1 MDQDIRFCMAADSVR
16 IAYAMSGAGPPIV
29 KAANWLNHLQ
39 YDWESPIWRHTFRE
53 LSRDHRLI
61 RYDERGNGMS
71 DWNADDLSF
80 EAWVRDL
87 ETVVDAAGL
96 DRFALLGISQGGAVS
111 IEYVTRHPARVSHLV
126 LLGAWAR
133 GWGKRE
139 SPDGIDQREALLTLI
154 RTGWGQENPAF
165 RQVWTSRF
173 VPDGALEH
181 QRWYNELQRMT
192 TSPANAV
199 RLSLTS
205 RDVDVMDLLPQIQVP
220 TLVLHAKG
228 DAAVAFEHGREIAA
242 GIAGARFVPLDSKN
256 HLLLEDEPA
265 FEVFVREV
273 RRFLGTGRHEDDARR
288 TGPEASP
295 TPARPHPVPGT
306 RLAQYEVGSELGA
319 GGMGVVYR
327 ARDTRLERDVA
338 IKVLNAP
345 AGDADARRRLLREAR
360 HAAALNHPSICTI
373 YEVAEAN
380 GLAFIV
386 MELVTGRPLSAITAA
401 GTLRTAEVVSL
412 GMQIA
417 DALAHAHT
425 EGVVHGDLKSAN
437 VVVRDDGRAKVLDFG
452 IARRTIP
459 VAKEHTTMTVA
470 APHGMLVGTP
480 AYMAPEVLNGAVP
493 DARSDLWSLG
503 VLLFEMATGT
513 MPFRGVGLDLIAA
526 VLRDNVRLPKGSL
539 PAGLPAII
547 ERCLDRQPERRP
559 ISAAAV
565 SAALRHID
573 SRSDPGSFGWTFDR

>member
-1 MDQDIRFCMAADSVR
+1 VDQDIRFCTASDGVR
-16 IAYAMSGAGPPIV
+16 IAYAVSGTGPPIV

-71 DWNADDLSF
+71 DWNAEDLSF
-80 EAWVRDL
+80 AAWVRDL

-111 IEYVTRHPARVSHLV
+111 IEYAARHPTRVSHLI

-139 SPDGIDQREALLTLI
+139 SKDGIDQREALLTLI

-173 VPDGALEH
+173 VPDGTLEH
-181 QRWYNELQRMT
+181 QRWFNELQRMT
-192 TSPANAV
+192 TSPANAM
-199 RLSLTS
+199 RLSLSS
-205 RDVDVMDLLPQIQVP
+205 RDADVAHLLPQVRVP

-265 FEVFVREV
+265 FGVFVREV
-273 RRFLGTGRHEDDARR
+273 RRFLGIDRGEETRR
-288 TGPEASP
+288 AI
-295 TPARPHPVPGT
+295 TPPSSATAAPHPTPGT
-306 RLAQYEVGSELGA
+306 RLAQYDVGPQLGA
-319 GGMGVVYR
+319 GGMGVVFR
-327 ARDTRLERDVA
+327 ARDTRLQRNVA
-338 IKVLNAP
+338 IKILAHPQGADV
-345 AGDADARRRLLREAR
+345 DARRHLLREAR
-360 HAAALNHPSICTI
+360 HAAALNHPHICTV
-373 YEVAEAN
+373 YEVAEAA

-401 GTLRTAEVVSL
+401 GALPAGEVVSL
-412 GMQIA
+412 GTQVA
-417 DALAHAHT
+417 DALAHAHG
-425 EGVVHGDLKSAN
+425 EGVIHGDLKSAN
-437 VVVRDDGRAKVLDFG
+437 VVVRDDGFAKVLDFG
-452 IARRTIP
+452 IARRVT
-459 VAKEHTTMTVA
+459 ASANEHTTLPVA
-470 APHGMLVGTP
+470 AQSMVTGTP

-493 DARSDLWSLG
+493 DVRSDLWSLG
-503 VLLFEMATGT
+503 VLLFEMSTGT
-513 MPFRGVGLDLIAA
+513 LPFRGAGFDLIAA
-526 VLRDNVRLPKGSL
+526 VLRDEVRLPKGSSL
-539 PAGLPAII
+539 PAGLAAII
-547 ERCLDRQPERRP
+547 EQCLDRQPERRP
-559 ISAAAV
+559 ASAATV
-565 SAALRHID
+565 STALRQVD
-573 SRSDPGSFGWTFDR
+573 SRIDAGRFGWIFDR